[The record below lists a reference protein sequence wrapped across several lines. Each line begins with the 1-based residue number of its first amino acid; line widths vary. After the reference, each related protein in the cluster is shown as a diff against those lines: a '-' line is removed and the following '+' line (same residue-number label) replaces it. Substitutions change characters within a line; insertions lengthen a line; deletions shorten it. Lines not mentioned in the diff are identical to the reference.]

1 VTLDVRR
8 VLEQQRRAEWRPFEF
23 PLLRDR
29 TAVVVGLGS
38 IGRAVCSL
46 LRANGVRVLGVSRGG
61 QPVPEAERT
70 LAVADL
76 EQVLP
81 EADFLVLVLPLTAES
96 RGLVD
101 RQKLA
106 RLPRHAWLI
115 NVGRGPLVVE
125 QDLQA
130 ALDTGDL
137 AGAVL
142 DVFDQE
148 PLPADHPYWKLD
160 NVIVTP
166 HMSGPDDNALV
177 ANQFLENYRRLT
189 SGQPLLGLVD
199 RSRGY

>member
-1 VTLDVRR
+1 
-8 VLEQQRRAEWRPFEF
+8 
-23 PLLRDR
+23 
-29 TAVVVGLGS
+29 
-38 IGRAVCSL
+38 
-46 LRANGVRVLGVSRGG
+46 
-61 QPVPEAERT
+61 
-70 LAVADL
+70 
-76 EQVLP
+76 
-81 EADFLVLVLPLTAES
+81 
-96 RGLVD
+96 
-101 RQKLA
+101 
-106 RLPRHAWLI
+106 
-115 NVGRGPLVVE
+115 VE

-130 ALDTGDL
+130 ALGAGDL

-148 PLPADHPYWKLD
+148 PLPADHPYWKLE